1 MIVGAGV
8 LRGLAVAAVL
18 LAAGGCAAPSKPLY
32 SWESFPRL
40 QYDALLHEGASV
52 DQQIQM
58 MEAHALKAQGGNE
71 ALPPGFRAHLGLLY
85 LNTGNV
91 GGARTMW
98 EAEKTTFPESRPFI
112 DRLLQRL
119 AKQGP
124 G

>member
-1 MIVGAGV
+1 MIFGDGV

-18 LAAGGCAAPSKPLY
+18 SFAGCAASPKPLY
-32 SWESFPRL
+32 SWEAFPRV

-52 DQQIQM
+52 DQQIQV
-58 MEAHALKAQGGNE
+58 MEAHALKAQGANE

-98 EAEKTTFPESRPFI
+98 EAEKATFPESRPFI
-112 DRLLQRL
+112 DRLLKRL
-119 AKQGP
+119 PQASG
-124 G
+124 